1 MSSSNATL
9 QFWEIFASQSPDDEL
24 SEFGVC
30 VCVCVFFFFFL
41 SVVCESKSLF
51 PRVWQQKDWLAIS
64 DRGLYNKTVLL
75 GITLPKDKIS
85 KLQGVML
92 KYFIFR
98 KHTVNTLLY
107 QSRIFSRSNQTF
119 AILEYLFCYQ
129 LWVKR
134 SRSQVHWVFW
144 NYVRR

>member
-1 MSSSNATL
+1 M
-9 QFWEIFASQSPDDEL
+9 W
-24 SEFGVC
+24 
-30 VCVCVFFFFFL
+30 FFL

-107 QSRIFSRSNQTF
+107 QSKIIYVEAIRSLQYWSISSVISCGSKEAGAKFIGCSGTMS
-119 AILEYLFCYQ
+119 EG
-129 LWVKR
+129 K
-134 SRSQVHWVFW
+134 SS
-144 NYVRR
+144 